1 MIKAVIFDFNGVVYD
16 STPYIWKARNQ
27 YLESYNIKISDEEI
41 SEMLGMPLKK
51 QLEIINKKYN
61 LNLNKEYFSNETREI
76 MYKLMVEDKVKHNPG
91 LLKFIK
97 ELKKY
102 NIKFGIATFMPKKM
116 VEQDLKLLGL
126 ENEFLINSTLED
138 LYDEVS
144 DTKLLLIQSKKLN
157 AEANECLFID
167 DSIKGI
173 EEAHALGMKTI
184 YIVTRFSPKDYPK
197 ADLIINSFEELN
209 FEAIKIL

>member
-102 NIKFGIATFMPKKM
+102 NIKSGIATFMPKKM